1 MTKPISASE
10 TGLDPHWKVR
20 VVLPGAILHLA
31 SSVEPRMDPFDGLI
45 WEPMDDYRYG
55 DTQGYIDW
63 NAVIG
68 ITWRYSP

>member
-1 MTKPISASE
+1 
-10 TGLDPHWKVR
+10 
-20 VVLPGAILHLA
+20 
-31 SSVEPRMDPFDGLI
+31 MDPFDGLI